1 MTATMQFT
9 TPSNREIVI
18 TRVFDAPRE
27 LIFKTI
33 TDPALIPRW
42 WGPRDHTTRVDTM
55 DVRPGGQ
62 WRFVSTDA
70 GGNEYAF
77 RGEYREITPP
87 EQIVQTFEFEGFP
100 GHISV
105 ETMRLVEHDGKT
117 TVSTTALF
125 DTVEERDGMLQSGME
140 AGATESWDQLAELLA
155 ELQKGYAS

>member
-9 TPSNREIVI
+9 TPSDREIVI

-70 GGNEYAF
+70 SGNEYAF

>member
-9 TPSNREIVI
+9 TPSDREIVI

>member
-9 TPSNREIVI
+9 TPSDREIVI

-70 GGNEYAF
+70 DGNEYAF

-87 EQIVQTFEFEGFP
+87 EQIVQTFEFEGYP
-100 GHISV
+100 GHLSV